1 LQRSFESYEIESLPI
16 IPLLYDTGYLTIKSS
31 STNNMMQDYILTYP
45 NLEVKNAM
53 LDSLFRVN
61 TEDRTSLGRIDL
73 VLESDLVFIFLS
85 LR

>member
-1 LQRSFESYEIESLPI
+1 
-16 IPLLYDTGYLTIKSS
+16 
-31 STNNMMQDYILTYP
+31 
-45 NLEVKNAM
+45 M